1 MLQKMFGSI
10 HHLSES
16 FYFEKNNTGCRCNMK
31 IIFGVFDNLDAKL
44 LSNKIFW
51 CWHAW
56 SIWFCKC
63 IFDALLANQIR
74 LTYGD
79 FEKYSKIYEIAM
91 NNGNFII
98 FFWQILAK
106 TCSIMVSRGVC
117 MGMAGRGDFSR
128 ICFFFLKVYVHFLFF
143 VEKRMR
149 FLLLF
154 FDVLFFCFTRV
165 SFKKQQKKLNPHS
178 KVK

>member
-1 MLQKMFGSI
+1 MVI
-10 HHLSES
+10 LS
-16 FYFEKNNTGCRCNMK
+16 F
-31 IIFGVFDNLDAKL
+31 
-44 LSNKIFW
+44 
-51 CWHAW
+51 
-56 SIWFCKC
+56 FC
-63 IFDALLANQIR
+63 
-74 LTYGD
+74 
-79 FEKYSKIYEIAM
+79 
-91 NNGNFII
+91 
-98 FFWQILAK
+98 WQILAK

-178 KVK
+178 MVKYFLFCGKNDFRQKIYFRFLSEKKCCLRFYFFFPFSPRMFPQN